1 MFENKETHLQALG
14 FVKDI
19 QVRID
24 ASPFKGYLEADTTK
38 GGYIYINTVGS
49 HLRCLNRRKAYSSI
63 LEEIERM
70 ADDAWEILCQQNQ
83 GDMILKYQR
92 FLRSIDVLHRDR

>member
-1 MFENKETHLQALG
+1 MFENKEAHLQTLG

-38 GGYIYINTVGS
+38 GGYIYINIVGS
-49 HLRCLNRRKAYSSI
+49 HLRCLNRRKAYRSI

-70 ADDAWEILCQQNQ
+70 ADDAWVTLYQQNK
-83 GDMILKYQR
+83 GDVILKYQR
-92 FLRSIDVLHRDR
+92 FLRGDNVLHWDR